1 MVTNVFVD
9 DKGWQMNH
17 ATRFYNIINVT
28 YNQEDIFTVGIKE
41 FDSVI
46 KNFMFLPDVKFANA
60 VFIDDSALTTL
71 NGKTHI
77 TNEKQEFLTHIAGLF
92 NEYPDLKKNF
102 LANLDSRIMV

>member
-1 MVTNVFVD
+1 
-9 DKGWQMNH
+9 MNH
-17 ATRFYNIINVT
+17 ATRFYNIINVA
-28 YNQEDIFTVGIKE
+28 YNQQELFSIGIKE

-46 KNFMFLPDVKFANA
+46 KNFMFLPEVKFTSA

-77 TNEKQEFLTHIAGLF
+77 TNEKQEFITYIAGLF
-92 NEYPDLKKNF
+92 NEYPNLKKDF